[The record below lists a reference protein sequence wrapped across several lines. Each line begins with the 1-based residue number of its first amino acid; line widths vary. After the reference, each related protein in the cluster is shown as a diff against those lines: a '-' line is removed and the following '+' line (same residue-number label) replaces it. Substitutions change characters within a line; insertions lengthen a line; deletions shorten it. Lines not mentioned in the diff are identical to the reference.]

1 MKDNEKLLLAVLS
14 GDNLAADGIRDEINS
29 RNSTDRKRSVT
40 ISLKPFAGDY
50 TPVLDVFRAMVKYL
64 GEDWFN
70 WEFETIWRMLKIN
83 NIEEPREN
91 IRDCIM
97 ALKIFMTT
105 TSVENNWDHFNNA
118 ALAFSG
124 SIADFEAIR
133 SPSAGSMISA
143 VKTMQYLK
151 PDMELSEEVKKII
164 CIQLRQDGIILPP
177 PSIIHYINDEM
188 IDELSIK
195 IRKIWPDVY
204 REYNDILEGKDVEPE
219 ADYHI
224 QAMRIYKAEMA
235 AKYFYGGS
243 N

>member
-1 MKDNEKLLLAVLS
+1 MKENESLLYALLG
-14 GDNLAADGIRDEINS
+14 GDEFAATGIRDEINKK
-29 RNSTDRKRSVT
+29 NSATKKT
-40 ISLKPFAGDY
+40 FNIALKPFAGDY
-50 TPVLDVFRAMVKYL
+50 TPAITVFTAMKKYL
-64 GEDWFN
+64 GEDWFT
-70 WEFETIWRMLKIN
+70 WELETIWKMIQVN
-83 NIEEPREN
+83 NVELPREN

-97 ALKIFMTT
+97 ALKVFMTT
-105 TSVENNWDHFNNA
+105 TSIENNWDHFNNA
-118 ALAFSG
+118 ALSFAG
-124 SIADFEAIR
+124 AIADFEMVR
-133 SPSAGSMISA
+133 SPSAGMIISA

-151 PDMELSEEVKKII
+151 PDLDIGDEVKKII
-164 CIQLRQDGIILPP
+164 CVQLRHDGIILPP

-188 IDELSIK
+188 IDEVAAK

-204 REYNDILEGKDVEPE
+204 REYNDILNGKDIEPE